1 MCNNH
6 RTDGLK
12 GAGKETCPGDNE
24 NCCTYS
30 GISTEEITDKLI
42 QLLEK
47 VVKVSPFYQK
57 KFREAGVDI
66 DDIRTLEDISKLPFT
81 TKEELRD
88 VYPLGLQAV
97 PDEEVVRIHSSSGT
111 TGSPVII
118 PYTKRDVDVW
128 ADMMMRC
135 YRMAGLTN
143 TDRIQITP
151 GYGLWTAGIGF
162 QAGAELMGAM
172 AVPTGP
178 GNTEKQLQMML
189 DLKSTALASTSSY
202 ALLLAEEISKRGLKD
217 KIKLKVGIIGSERW
231 SPKMRARIEDE
242 LGITSYD
249 IFGLTEIYGPGIALD
264 CSLHEGLHYWS
275 DHLLFEIIDPVT
287 GESLPDG
294 TLGELV
300 ITTLT
305 KEGAPLIRYRTRD
318 LTRIIPE
325 PCECGCPFPR
335 IDRLLGRT
343 DDRIK
348 IKAVNVYPGQ
358 IEDVIHRVEGVSSE
372 YQIVLERAAGRD
384 TMLFRVEIENA
395 DDPQNNS
402 IKAKQMNKA
411 FQDFIGVS
419 VEVECVAMG
428 ALPRSEKK
436 SKRVID
442 NRDM

>member
-1 MCNNH
+1 MCNCH
-6 RTDGLK
+6 EIDVRDL
-12 GAGKETCPGDNE
+12 
-24 NCCTYS
+24 
-30 GISTEEITDKLI
+30 GISAEKRTVKLKD
-42 QLLEK
+42 LLQR
-47 VVKVSPFYQK
+47 VMQGSPFYQE
-57 KFREAGVDI
+57 KFLRDGIDI
-66 DDIRTLEDISKLPFT
+66 GQINTLQDITKLPLT

-88 VYPLGLQAV
+88 AYPLGLQAV
-97 PDEEVVRIHSSSGT
+97 PDEKIVRIHSSSGT

-118 PYTKRDVDVW
+118 PYTKNDVKVW

-135 YRMAGLTN
+135 YRLAGLT
-143 TDRIQITP
+143 TQDRIQITP

-162 QAGAELMGAM
+162 QAGAELLGAM
-172 AVPTGP
+172 AVPMGP

-217 KIKLKVGIIGSERW
+217 KINLKVGIIGSERW

-242 LGITSYD
+242 LGIDTYD

-264 CSLHEGLHYWS
+264 CSLHDGLHYWS

-318 LTRIIPE
+318 LTRILPK
-325 PCECGCPFPR
+325 PCKCGCPFPR

-348 IKAVNVYPGQ
+348 IKGVNVYPGQ

-372 YQIVLERAAGRD
+372 YQIILERDAGRD
-384 TMLFRVEIENA
+384 TMLFRVEIEHA
-395 DDPQNNS
+395 DDLENCRV
-402 IKAKQMNKA
+402 KAKKLDKA

-419 VEVECVAMG
+419 VDVECVSMG

-436 SKRVID
+436 TKRVID
-442 NRDM
+442 NREM

>member
-24 NCCTYS
+24 NCCNYS

-42 QLLEK
+42 QLLQR
-47 VVKVSPFYQK
+47 VAKVSPFYQS

-66 DDIRTLEDISKLPFT
+66 DDITTLEDISKLPFT

-162 QAGAELMGAM
+162 QAGAELLGAM

-178 GNTEKQLQMML
+178 GNTEKQLQMMI

-217 KIKLKVGIIGSERW
+217 KINLKVGIIGSERW

-242 LGITSYD
+242 LEITSYD
-249 IFGLTEIYGPGIALD
+249 IYGLTEIYGPGIALD
-264 CSLHEGLHYWS
+264 CSLHDGLHYWS

-287 GESLPDG
+287 EESLPDG

-325 PCECGCPFPR
+325 PCKCGCPFPR

-348 IKAVNVYPGQ
+348 IKGVNVYPGQ
-358 IEDVIHRVEGVSSE
+358 IEDVIHKVEGVSSE
-372 YQIVLERAAGRD
+372 YQIVLERDAGRD

-411 FQDFIGVS
+411 FHDFIGVS
-419 VEVECVAMG
+419 VEVECVTMG

>member
-1 MCNNH
+1 
-6 RTDGLK
+6 L
-12 GAGKETCPGDNE
+12 
-24 NCCTYS
+24 
-30 GISTEEITDKLI
+30 GISVEERTVKLKDFL
-42 QLLEK
+42 QR
-47 VVKVSPFYQK
+47 VMQGSPFYQE
-57 KFREAGVDI
+57 KFRREGIDI
-66 DDIRTLEDISKLPFT
+66 GQINTLQDVTKLPLT
-81 TKEELRD
+81 TKEELREA
-88 VYPLGLQAV
+88 YPLGLQAV
-97 PDEEVVRIHSSSGT
+97 SDEKIVRIHSSSGT

-118 PYTKRDVDVW
+118 PYTKNDVEVW

-135 YRMAGLTN
+135 YRLAGLTN
-143 TDRIQITP
+143 QDRIQITP

-162 QAGAELMGAM
+162 QAGAELLGAM
-172 AVPTGP
+172 AVPMGP

-217 KIKLKVGIIGSERW
+217 KINLKVGIIGSERW

-242 LGITSYD
+242 LGIDTYD
-249 IFGLTEIYGPGIALD
+249 IFGLTEIYGPGIAMD
-264 CSLHEGLHYWS
+264 CSLHDGLHYWS

-318 LTRIIPE
+318 LTRILPK
-325 PCECGCPFPR
+325 PCKCGCPFPR

-348 IKAVNVYPGQ
+348 IKGVNVYPGQ

-372 YQIVLERAAGRD
+372 YQIILERDVGRD
-384 TMLFRVEIENA
+384 TMLFRVEVEHA
-395 DDPQNNS
+395 DDLENCRV
-402 IKAKQMNKA
+402 KAKKLDKA

-419 VEVECVAMG
+419 VDVECVSMG

-436 SKRVID
+436 TKRVID
-442 NRDM
+442 NREM